1 MRFFWIPAICLML
14 GGCASNPELLSTAG
28 ISEDFLFNWDRIEHA
43 TADVD
48 GDGIDEWF
56 LGNPATRGNAGLTWL
71 VLQRRGETWWPMGEL
86 FLNPSAVRFLPPADD
101 GSVRLVRYY
110 RYSGSEGSVDT
121 MTYRD
126 GAFVVVASE
135 VIHPGDSGTEEGRRR
150 YEEVFSPT
158 DGPNHRLQ
166 LTGDARE

>member
-1 MRFFWIPAICLML
+1 MCILVVGCTSTPA
-14 GGCASNPELLSTAG
+14 PSTSAG
-28 ISEDFLFNWDRIEHA
+28 ISEDFLFNWERVEHA

-86 FLNPSAVRFLPPADD
+86 FLHPAAVRFLPPAAD
-101 GSVRLVRYY
+101 GSIRLIRYW
-110 RYSGSEGSVDT
+110 RMSGREGNLDT
-121 MTYRD
+121 ITYRD
-126 GAFVVVASE
+126 GEFVVLSSE
-135 VIHPGDSGTEEGRRR
+135 TIYPGDGGTDEGRRR
-150 YEEVFSPT
+150 YEETFSPA

-166 LTGDARE
+166 LTGDARDG